1 MLNRDLPVLS
11 FASSADWEAW
21 LAENHASLAGI
32 WLKIGKSGA
41 TEPSVTYGE
50 ALDVALC
57 YGWIDGQKDTFDA
70 AWWLQK
76 FTPRRSDSRWSQ
88 RNRDKALDLIAQGRM
103 QPAGLR
109 QVEAA
114 RADGRWESA
123 YASSGTATVPDDLQ
137 RALEANPAARE
148 FFATLDRQNR
158 YAILYRIQDAKK
170 PETRARRIASFVTM
184 LAEGKTLYPR

>member
-57 YGWIDGQKDTFDA
+57 
-70 AWWLQK
+70 
-76 FTPRRSDSRWSQ
+76 
-88 RNRDKALDLIAQGRM
+88 
-103 QPAGLR
+103 
-109 QVEAA
+109 
-114 RADGRWESA
+114 
-123 YASSGTATVPDDLQ
+123 
-137 RALEANPAARE
+137 
-148 FFATLDRQNR
+148 
-158 YAILYRIQDAKK
+158 
-170 PETRARRIASFVTM
+170 
-184 LAEGKTLYPR
+184 